1 MNSFTTAGEA
11 VIENVVSKS
20 RFIAYSFPIEDETA
34 ALSKIAFLKKSYPGA
49 DHVCYAFIAD
59 REGAVCR
66 SCDDGEPQGSA
77 GQPILAALKGAA
89 VRQTLAAVVRYFGGV
104 KLGKGNLTRTYGAA
118 AAAVLAAAPK
128 YEHIFS
134 EVFEVEL
141 AFNAAKAFEALLKNG
156 RFSILQKE
164 FIVNVRYK
172 LALPAGSACAA
183 MVAATSAGKG
193 KAVKLSEG
201 YYIY

>member
-1 MNSFTTAGEA
+1 MNSYTTAGEA
-11 VIENVVSKS
+11 VVENAVSKS
-20 RFIAYSFPIEDETA
+20 RFIAHIFAIEDEAA
-34 ALSKIAFLKKSYPGA
+34 ALGKIAYLKKTYAGA

-66 SCDDGEPQGSA
+66 SSDDGEPQGSA
-77 GQPILAALKGAA
+77 GQPILAALKGAG
-89 VRQTLAAVVRYFGGV
+89 VKQTLAAVVRYFGGV
-104 KLGKGNLTRTYGAA
+104 KLGKGNLTRTYGAVA
-118 AAAVLAAAPK
+118 AAALAAAPK

-141 AFNAAKAFEALLKNG
+141 AFNAAKAFETMLKNLK
-156 RFSILQKE
+156 FLLLEKKY
-164 FIVNVRYK
+164 FDNVRYV
-172 LALPAGSACAA
+172 LALPSGADCGA
-183 MVAATSAGKG
+183 MVAAASAGRG